1 MAKQNKI
8 KFNKTEES
16 IFTLISLGVLIIQAF
31 EALTGKED
39 ILHSDFDSAHYNFKD
54 LVDDTIHEAL
64 VYQILLK
71 SCSFLDEWNKVFG
84 VKTETK
90 DKNKIILV
98 KKTAKIAYQCITG
111 WSQIR
116 EFRNEM
122 IAHNFRDKNGMNVFI
137 KGHIYNSP
145 QSNGEIYLL
154 VFCIERMM
162 MAIKSFF
169 LPEVEKIAFNKLS
182 MKRSH
187 KFMGKREIKKRM
199 KEIDEN
205 ISILLMRHHV
215 FLEMINSS
223 PDSKIAFFNLSPE
236 N

>member
-1 MAKQNKI
+1 MAKHNKI
-8 KFNKTEES
+8 TFNKTEES

-84 VKTETK
+84 VKTEIQ
-90 DKNKIILV
+90 DKNKIVLV
-98 KKTAKIAYQCITG
+98 KKTAKSAHQCISG
-111 WSQIR
+111 WSQLR
-116 EFRNEM
+116 VFRNEM

-169 LPEVEKIAFNKLS
+169 LPEVKKIASNKLS

-215 FLEMINSS
+215 FLEMINSN
-223 PDSKIAFFNLSPE
+223 PDSQIAFFNLSPE